1 MLVSIITPLAP
12 DRYDH
17 LQELSQSIR
26 RSRIP
31 HDASIEWLIQ
41 VDGPIGQEL
50 DEILSSIQQECVH
63 DGITMIPESHHYPG
77 GAAVARNLAA
87 SRSQGDVLIMIDA
100 DDLIKADFISQV
112 IGVIEDEEVDFVYV
126 LAEEY
131 IVSENKIV
139 PPEQKPGWETG
150 KITPGSLRDAF
161 YHKTVHF
168 PAAPITVRSNVFW
181 SVGGYSALMSNEDT
195 NLLVKLDD
203 DHQGYLIAQP
213 LYIYRRWDKQ
223 HTTEEVF
230 LNEELAEQRRRIN
243 LKMAGM

>member
-31 HDASIEWLIQ
+31 HDANIEWLIQ

-63 DGITMIPESHHYPG
+63 DGIIMIPESHHYPG

-112 IGVIEDEEVDFVYV
+112 IGVIENEEVDFVYV

-139 PPEQKPGWETG
+139 PPEQKPGRGTG

-161 YHKTVHF
+161 YYKTVHF
-168 PAAPITVRSNVFW
+168 KNSWDVRKCYLNNPVFNGFFSNFVSKIF
-181 SVGGYSALMSNEDT
+181 SC
-195 NLLVKLDD
+195 
-203 DHQGYLIAQP
+203 
-213 LYIYRRWDKQ
+213 
-223 HTTEEVF
+223 
-230 LNEELAEQRRRIN
+230 
-243 LKMAGM
+243 